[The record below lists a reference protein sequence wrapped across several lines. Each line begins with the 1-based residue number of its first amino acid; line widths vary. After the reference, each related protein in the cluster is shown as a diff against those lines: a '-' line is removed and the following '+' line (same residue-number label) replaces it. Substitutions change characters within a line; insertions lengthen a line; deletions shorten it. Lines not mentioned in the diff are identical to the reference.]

1 MVRFADNDCRHASKV
16 LWDEDGVA
24 DMVLITDAI
33 EDDEDCCVVGCLHVT
48 SYGSLLLLIG
58 ACSASL
64 RAISNFDNSIYIY

>member
-1 MVRFADNDCRHASKV
+1 VVRFADNDCRHASKV
-16 LWDEDGVA
+16 LWDEDVVA

-48 SYGSLLLLIG
+48 SYGSLLLIG

>member
-1 MVRFADNDCRHASKV
+1 MVRFADNDCRHTSKV
-16 LWDEDGVA
+16 LWDEDVVA

-33 EDDEDCCVVGCLHVT
+33 EDDEDCCVVGCLHAT

-64 RAISNFDNSIYIY
+64 GP

>member
-16 LWDEDGVA
+16 LWDEDVVA

-33 EDDEDCCVVGCLHVT
+33 EDDEDCCVVGCLHAT
-48 SYGSLLLLIG
+48 SYGSLLLIG

-64 RAISNFDNSIYIY
+64 GP